1 MYPIDLS
8 GKHGVIFGIAN
19 HRSIAWAIAQTLR
32 QAGAKLAV
40 AYQNERVRG
49 SVERL
54 TAEWGDDTPLIEC
67 DVSNDANVAA
77 AFERVGEEFGGLD
90 IIVHSIAFANRDDL
104 GGPFVDT
111 DREGFRLALD
121 ISAYSL
127 LPIARYG
134 APLMERNGGGNIL
147 TLTFQAANRVF
158 PGYNIMGTAKAALEN
173 EVKQLA
179 SDLGERNIRVN
190 AVSAGP
196 LDTLSSR
203 VISHYRDMKRIHAE
217 RSPMRRNITADEVAK
232 AALFLCSD
240 LSSGVTGETLH
251 VDTGYNIMGI

>member
-8 GKHGVIFGIAN
+8 GKHGIIFGIAN
-19 HRSIAWAIAQTLR
+19 HRSIAWAIAQTLHD
-32 QAGAKLAV
+32 AGATLAV

-49 SVERL
+49 GVERL
-54 TAEWGDDTPLIEC
+54 TAEWDDGAPLIEC
-67 DVSNDANVAA
+67 DVSDDANVAA
-77 AFERVGEEFGGLD
+77 AFERVNAEFGGLD

-127 LPIARYG
+127 LPVARYG
-134 APLMERNGGGNIL
+134 APLMERRGGGSVL

-217 RSPMRRNITADEVAK
+217 RSPMRRNITAEEVAK